1 MDKVLFMKI
10 EENLYGYFKD
20 KNKIISVRKE
30 IATVSNLI
38 NTLERNIQT
47 CNGSIDPNILVIGI
61 IERVPSSSN
70 GTTYVGREIEKAI
83 DDMEKERSQ
92 RIRKLYKLQ
101 CEERNLIYK
110 IEKIESNISMLNEEC
125 KSFIELRYNK
135 GLGVREVAL
144 ELNMSK
150 NTAYGKRNELVN
162 SIAESRCC

>member
-1 MDKVLFMKI
+1 MDKELFMKI

-20 KNKIISVRKE
+20 KNKITSVRKE
-30 IATVSNLI
+30 IVTVSNLI

-47 CNGSIDPNILVIGI
+47 CYGSIRTNIIAV
-61 IERVPSSSN
+61 
-70 GTTYVGREIEKAI
+70 GTTYVEREIEKAI
-83 DDMEKERSQ
+83 DDMEKERAQ
-92 RIRKLYKLQ
+92 RVRKLYKLQ

-125 KSFIELRYNK
+125 KSFIELKYNK

-150 NTAYGKRNELVN
+150 NTAYGKRDELIN